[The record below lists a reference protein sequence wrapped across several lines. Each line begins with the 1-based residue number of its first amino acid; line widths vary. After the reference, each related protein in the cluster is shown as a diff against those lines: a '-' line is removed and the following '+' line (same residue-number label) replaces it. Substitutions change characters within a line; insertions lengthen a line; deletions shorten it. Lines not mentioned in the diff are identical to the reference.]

1 MSQNL
6 ALTPEIPEQGLLF
19 SGCVT
24 RSQNNVPNEKA
35 QPGMEILF
43 WLISALVYCVLAII
57 ALWGAFCV
65 ILAWRR
71 VAQARFRGEQEQTQF
86 LTELDN
92 YLSVGNWDE
101 ATRLCRG
108 DRRALPQLTL
118 LALNN
123 RNLGFAALE
132 HRVVERFHR
141 DLLADLDHRL
151 SWVNTVIKSAP
162 MVGLLGTVI
171 GMMGAFANLSSGEKV
186 DTTRMA
192 EDIQFALITT
202 ACGLAIAIPLV
213 MCTASINV
221 RIRKMQDLVDTGLTQ
236 LLETLKKYW
245 PTGKP

>member
-1 MSQNL
+1 
-6 ALTPEIPEQGLLF
+6 
-19 SGCVT
+19 
-24 RSQNNVPNEKA
+24 
-35 QPGMEILF
+35 MEILF
-43 WLISALVYCVLAII
+43 GLISVLVYCVLGII
-57 ALWGAFCV
+57 AIWGAFCV

-71 VAQARFRGEQEQTQF
+71 VAQARFRGEQEQTHF
-86 LTELDN
+86 LNELDN
-92 YLSVGNWDE
+92 CLSAGNWDG
-101 ATRLCRG
+101 ATQLCRG

-118 LALNN
+118 LALNQRHLDFN
-123 RNLGFAALE
+123 ALE

-186 DTTRMA
+186 DTNLMA
-192 EDIQFALITT
+192 KDIQFALITT

-221 RIRKMQDLVDTGLTQ
+221 RIRKMQDLVDSGLTQ
-236 LLETLKKYW
+236 LFEILKKY
-245 PTGKP
+245 GAGSNSGAAQE